1 MIQMWLTQSALP
13 ANTSLRAF
21 RGAGLFFAFGAF
33 VLSGSLLILYSNRL
47 GWFEKR
53 LTIYVVS
60 SSSQGL
66 LPGAPVQM
74 SGLRIG
80 SIRSVDMLSD
90 GRVRLA
96 LKIREKYHSFVSP
109 RSKATLTPAGL
120 LGSGSIVISAAPL
133 GSSSTVQS
141 FQILAQSSPTVESF
155 LASAETT
162 RGDLQQLLRTTN
174 KIAEVQLPTALGQL
188 SKSLASAQQ
197 TSDIVNQQL
206 PRLSDSLNKTMAIYS
221 KTGESADEVSR
232 EALATLQSVRPDLE
246 KTLKEFSLLIQ
257 RSNQLLH
264 QFSFLMEPAVH
275 PSSQG
280 QSDTDAVD

>member
-1 MIQMWLTQSALP
+1 MWLTQSPLSS
-13 ANTSLRAF
+13 NTSLRAF
-21 RGAGLFFAFGAF
+21 RSPGLVFALGALA
-33 VLSGSLLILYSNRL
+33 LSGSLLILYSNRL

-60 SSSQGL
+60 TSSQGL

-80 SIRSVDMLSD
+80 AIRSVDILPD

-96 LKIREKYHSFVSP
+96 LNIRQKYQPFVSP
-109 RSKATLTPAGL
+109 RSKATLTPASL
-120 LGSGSIVISAAPL
+120 LGSGSIAVSPAPI
-133 GSSSTVQS
+133 GSKPTMQS
-141 FQILAQSSPTVESF
+141 FQISAHKSSTLESF
-155 LASAETT
+155 LEGAETT

-174 KIAEVQLPTALGQL
+174 KIAEYQLPTALGQL
-188 SKSLASAQQ
+188 SKTLASAQQ

-206 PRLSDSLNKTMAIYS
+206 PRLSDSLNKAMAIYS

-232 EALATLQSVRPDLE
+232 EALATLQSIRPDLE
-246 KTLKEFSLLIQ
+246 KTLQEFSLLMQ
-257 RSNQLLH
+257 RSNQLLN
-264 QFSFLMEPAVH
+264 QFSFLMEPADP

-280 QSDTDAVD
+280 QSETETDD